1 MYTSVRVNVATPKGH
16 VPGCQKTASALGPCL
31 SPPLR
36 QDPLLFA
43 AVYVRLTVL
52 QALGNSPVSTL
63 SLAIE
68 ALQLQ
73 RYATVLSVTNALIA
87 ELSPHP

>member
-1 MYTSVRVNVATPKGH
+1 MYTSVCVNVATPKGH
-16 VPGCQKTASALGPCL
+16 VPGCQKTVSALDPRL
-31 SPPLR
+31 PPPLR
-36 QDPLLFA
+36 QDPLLLA

-52 QALGNSPVSTL
+52 QALGSSPVSTL

-73 RYATVLSVTNALIA
+73 RLQSYCAQCDKCFNC
-87 ELSPHP
+87 